1 MTIDGIGPT
10 VRGFGVF
17 FDPSKTTS
25 GQRFFQD
32 LSLALSGEAIPFE
45 RRPTVVLFNVSASIK
60 EILRAKWRGQMICL
74 RIDGMYFD
82 RLSPQFIASFNR
94 PMRALL
100 RLGTKGPVAHDR
112 LAFIANLIDQNY
124 GAFARIL
131 LADRLIYQSVFSQE
145 IHSRYFPNKPFEI
158 VVNGS
163 VFRGNERPSR
173 ATPTG
178 AEIRLVTTYD
188 DWKPAKRVH
197 DLLAFVQW
205 AREVK
210 RIPVRLTVLG
220 YTGNVPACAPPEMR
234 TLLESTPYVET
245 MPRFKAYEGS
255 VRDTLFASDLYIT
268 FTHKDPCPNTVVE
281 AMAHGLPVV
290 GVDSGGVPDI
300 VGDAGILVPEECADA
315 FFTSYR
321 HECEFPPIDFTKVLA
336 AVVAISSRREE
347 FEDRVAARFA
357 ADLNIDVVAGRYA
370 CVLRQMAGGDSG
382 LARDGRPERD

>member
-1 MTIDGIGPT
+1 MTIGRTSSPE
-10 VRGFGVF
+10 RGFGVF
-17 FDPSKTTS
+17 FDPSKATS

-32 LSLALSGEAIPFE
+32 LSRELSGEAIPLE
-45 RRPTVVLFNVSASIK
+45 RQPTVVLFNVSASIK
-60 EILRAKWRGQMICL
+60 EILKAKRRGQKICL

-82 RLSPQFIASFNR
+82 RLSPPFIASFNR

-100 RLGTKGPVAHDR
+100 RLGTTWPAAHDH

-131 LADRLIYQSVFSQE
+131 LADRLIYQSVFSRQV
-145 IHSRYFPNKPFEI
+145 HARYFPNKPFDI

-163 VFRGNERPSR
+163 VFRANERSSR
-173 ATPTG
+173 ATSTG
-178 AEIRLVTTYD
+178 ADIRLITTYD

-197 DLLAFVQW
+197 DVLAFVRW

-210 RIPVRLTVLG
+210 GIPVRLTVLG

-234 TLLESTPYVET
+234 SLLETTSYIDTI
-245 MPRFKAYEGS
+245 PRFRAYEGS
-255 VRDTLFASDLYIT
+255 VRDSLFASDLYIT

-290 GVDSGGVPDI
+290 GVDSGGMPDI
-300 VGDAGILVPEECADA
+300 VGDAGILVPEEGEDV

-321 HECEFPPIDFTKVLA
+321 HECDFPPIDFDKVLA
-336 AVVAISSRREE
+336 AVVAVSSRRKE
-347 FEDRVAARFA
+347 FEGRVAARFD

-370 CVLRQMAGGDSG
+370 AVLRRMAGGTSE
-382 LARDGRPERD
+382 LARDRRPERD